1 MIFFENKND
10 VSSPIYLISTQSVR
24 GFFIIKPELY
34 RLFIVIYFGG
44 KSHPASVFSKKKVNT
59 IFLMLYRAISHQM

>member
-34 RLFIVIYFGG
+34 RLFIVIYFRENLIQ
-44 KSHPASVFSKKKVNT
+44 ASVFSKKSKYDIN
-59 IFLMLYRAISHQM
+59 IL